1 MACAFG
7 GRPRDRRPADWR
19 NVGIM
24 DARAKSS
31 LILMA
36 VGLAGLVVLGA
47 ACGSDGS
54 DEATTTTAEATTTTT
69 LAPATPTSA
78 ASVPTTAAPATTS
91 TTVGAVELPTD
102 PQAYATAFVEAWAS
116 GDQATALVL
125 GTQSAVDAIFAFE
138 GGGTWT
144 LVGCEGAAGSSFC
157 TFNAGGDPTVV
168 VQVGNE
174 AASQG
179 QQHAVTGVTVDG

>member
-1 MACAFG
+1 
-7 GRPRDRRPADWR
+7 
-19 NVGIM
+19 M

-31 LILMA
+31 LIL
-36 VGLAGLVVLGA
+36 VVVGLVVLGA
-47 ACGSDGS
+47 ACGSDGG
-54 DEATTTTAEATTTTT
+54 DEATTTTAEVTTTTV
-69 LAPATPTSA
+69 APATPTSA
-78 ASVPTTAAPATTS
+78 ASVPTTVAPATTS
-91 TTVGAVELPTD
+91 TTAGAVELPTD

-125 GTQSAVDAIFAFE
+125 GSQSAVDAIFAFE

-157 TFNAGGDPTVV
+157 TFNAGGDPTIVV
-168 VQVGNE
+168 PVGNE